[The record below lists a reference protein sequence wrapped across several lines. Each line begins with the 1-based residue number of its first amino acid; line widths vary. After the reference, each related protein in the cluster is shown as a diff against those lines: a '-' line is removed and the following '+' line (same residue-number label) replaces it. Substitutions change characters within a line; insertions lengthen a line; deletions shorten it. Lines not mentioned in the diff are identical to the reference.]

1 MSGRASHSTYDTIAE
16 IWTAVGL
23 PSFALGAL
31 RLPNADNV
39 GLPSSYKV
47 GQLAQATIAL
57 TALAATLIH
66 TSRQGD
72 RPAALHKLPTV
83 TVPLDHACIEFRS
96 ERFYTI
102 NGHAP
107 AKEQHA
113 IGGLHSTKDGH
124 VRIHDG
130 FPHHRAAALHLIG
143 CLPNASTETI
153 KRQLLQYSSTY
164 LETRAFRSGAI
175 IAALRSCE
183 EWDSSPQASAVA
195 DFPVLITK
203 IAEGPAPGWKA
214 HLDSGGRKCLAGLR
228 VLEFSRVL
236 AAPVCGRTL
245 AVHGADVL
253 WVTSPKLPS
262 LPALDKDTARGKR
275 SIQLDLTDK
284 SDTQTFDTLCQDV
297 DVVIQGYR
305 PGALAAKG
313 VSKEELL
320 KKTKGGLVYASLS
333 AYGSSG
339 PWSKHRGFDS
349 IVQTQ
354 SGINVSEADH
364 YGQGEA
370 SRVLPCQALDHA
382 SGYFLAFAIMT
393 ALYKQATEGGS
404 YAVEVSLAGTMKY
417 LKSLGQYPGNTGF
430 DCTDASR
437 QADLPVGML
446 ETKISQFGSLK
457 AVKHAA
463 TIDGLEVG
471 WDRMPRPLGSDEP
484 RWL

>member
-1 MSGRASHSTYDTIAE
+1 MGDRASHSTYNIIAE
-16 IWTAVGL
+16 LWTVAGL
-23 PSFALGAL
+23 PSSALSAL
-31 RLPNADNV
+31 RLPGADDL

-47 GQLAQATIAL
+47 GQLAQSTIAL
-57 TALAATLIH
+57 TALAAALIH
-66 TSRQGD
+66 SSRHNS
-72 RPAALHKLPTV
+72 RAAALDSLPIV
-83 TVPLDHACIEFRS
+83 TVPLDRACIEFRS

-102 NGHAP
+102 DGRAP

-113 IGGLHSTKDGH
+113 IGGLHRTRDGY

-143 CLPNASTETI
+143 CLPDASTETI

-183 EWDSSPQASAVA
+183 DWDASPQASAIA
-195 DFPVLITK
+195 DFPVLVTK
-203 IAEGPAPGWKA
+203 IAEGPVPGWKP
-214 HLDSGGRKCLAGLR
+214 HLGSGGRKCLAGLR

-236 AAPVCGRTL
+236 AAPVAGRTL
-245 AVHGADVL
+245 AAHGADVL

-275 SIQLDLTDK
+275 SIQLDLTDTT
-284 SDTQTFDTLCQDV
+284 DAQTFDTLCQDV

-305 PGALAAKG
+305 PGALAARG
-313 VSKEELL
+313 VSPEELL
-320 KKTKGGLVYASLS
+320 KKVKGGLVYASLS

-339 PWSKHRGFDS
+339 PWNKHRGFDS

-382 SGYFLAFAIMT
+382 SGYFLAFGIMA

-404 YAVEVSLAGTMKY
+404 FTVEVSLAGTMKY
-417 LKSLGQYPGNTGF
+417 LKSLGQYPGNSGF
-430 DCTDASR
+430 DCAEYRKQS
-437 QADLPVGML
+437 DLPAHIL
-446 ETKISQFGSLK
+446 ESRKSQFGLLK

-463 TIDGLEVG
+463 TIEGVEVG
-471 WDRMPRPLGSDEP
+471 WDRMPRPLGSDES